1 MCTLHLAEACGKRR
15 YNDLIGRDLFEK
27 NAYADYI
34 SNVVNDGMA
43 AIVDY
48 TIEKEGGVDL
58 LNYSQLDNEAKG
70 AFTNEEQSIKFE
82 FCGGHGKTF
91 VNLEKSTSDKLYCTD
106 YLLRD
111 NTSVCLTLE
120 IAEYDAPLKDIYV
133 SDVDP
138 DDHLLDEK
146 SVAITFAGTISNKTF
161 ESTYGEI
168 INISPVSMKIGYLTD
183 DTLGEGYEEGYCY
196 QGDYIGKILITY
208 KDGSEYLVYRD
219 IIFNG
224 LPKHEYG
231 EEIETHPIVTTE
243 TSEDPTTTTT
253 ESTTTT
259 TTTDNT
265 SAVNITPGKT
275 MDVGEFCYLMVNT
288 LGSHY
293 NDATSA
299 LNSYSSIPLEE
310 YYTGDYDDEKWI
322 MYNCAIGVGSV
333 IFDICDVSFYTTDG
347 KVYSLDFSAT
357 ITEGDAKEA
366 YDYLVSQISAAYG
379 NPVQH
384 QY

>member
-1 MCTLHLAEACGKRR
+1 MKRKIACLLALALAVTSLASCSKAGGDRSD
-15 YNDLIGRDLFEK
+15 DLRVER
-27 NAYADYI
+27 
-34 SNVVNDGMA
+34 
-43 AIVDY
+43 
-48 TIEKEGGVDL
+48 EGG
-58 LNYSQLDNEAKG
+58 
-70 AFTNEEQSIKFE
+70 
-82 FCGGHGKTF
+82 
-91 VNLEKSTSDKLYCTD
+91 D
-106 YLLRD
+106 Y
-111 NTSVCLTLE
+111 
-120 IAEYDAPLKDIYV
+120 
-133 SDVDP
+133 
-138 DDHLLDEK
+138 
-146 SVAITFAGTISNKTF
+146 
-161 ESTYGEI
+161 
-168 INISPVSMKIGYLTD
+168 
-183 DTLGEGYEEGYCY
+183 
-196 QGDYIGKILITY
+196 
-208 KDGSEYLVYRD
+208 
-219 IIFNG
+219 
-224 LPKHEYG
+224 KHEYG

-379 NPVQH
+379 NPYNTSTESTYELAYFELDNDVSISVSAF
-384 QY
+384 YADSASIIYVTFSKY